1 MQRCLRGF
9 GFALVV
15 VAVVA
20 GWVLYSGRVSVAA
33 DEPHAQWLYHLLEW
47 VRERSITQA
56 SRTIEVPKDLDAP
69 QRLLAGG
76 ADYDAMCVG
85 CHLAPGIAESDFT
98 LGLYPTPPKLTE
110 PRATLQGLSEEA
122 AARRDFWIIKHGI
135 KASGMPAWGKTH
147 DDERIWNMVA
157 FLKRLPDLNENQY
170 RILTNRQGDR

>member
-47 VRERSITQA
+47 VRERSIAQA

-69 QRLLAGG
+69 RGCWRGEPITMRCVSVVTLRL
-76 ADYDAMCVG
+76 V
-85 CHLAPGIAESDFT
+85 SR
-98 LGLYPTPPKLTE
+98 K
-110 PRATLQGLSEEA
+110 ATSRWDSIQ
-122 AARRDFWIIKHGI
+122 
-135 KASGMPAWGKTH
+135 P
-147 DDERIWNMVA
+147 
-157 FLKRLPDLNENQY
+157 LPN
-170 RILTNRQGDR
+170 